1 MANDWSSL
9 FDKILASTDLT
20 DRRISANWRAEYMYF
35 ATSIPDAIFERPRPP
50 SFTLNIDAS
59 VIFKGERYNDLMLVY
74 SLKPGKGKFVV
85 HIPENVD
92 FNPHRKIEAYYRWVG
107 NLLEI
112 KLQPALSPQ
121 ALTDLNDDLTQFH
134 LLAERGITRR
144 DLKDREIHIPQMDVR
159 PFYDICTDELR
170 RAINDGSPISV
181 QIFPPGEMVSVGADI
196 CFEKGLTGSHLE
208 YCSVHINI
216 ANYLAIR
223 PGAPEL
229 DVDKT
234 VRVWYRRESNKLK
247 MAFTSPGHPDPELV
261 SFVSFDQTIFIF
273 LTLLFVCLRVY
284 PS

>member
-1 MANDWSSL
+1 MANDWSTL
-9 FDKILASTDLT
+9 FDKVLSDKDLS
-20 DRRISANWRAEYMYF
+20 DRRITTGSRQEYTRF
-35 ATSIPDAIFERPRPP
+35 AGSIPDAIFNHPRPP
-50 SFTLNIDAS
+50 SFKLNIDTS
-59 VIFKGERYNDLMLVY
+59 IIFKGERHNDLMLVY
-74 SLKPGKGKFVV
+74 SREPRKGKFVL

-92 FNPHRKIEAYYRWVG
+92 FNPHRKIDAYYKWVG

-121 ALTDLNDDLTQFH
+121 SLRDLNDDLTQFH

-144 DLKDREIHIPQMDVR
+144 DLKDKEIHIPQMDVR

-170 RAINDGSPISV
+170 RAINDGSSISV
-181 QIFPPGEMVSVGADI
+181 QIFPPGEMASVGADI
-196 CFEKGLTGSHLE
+196 RFEKGLTGSYLE

-229 DVDKT
+229 DPDKT
-234 VRVWYRRESNKLK
+234 LRVWYRLESNKLK
-247 MAFTSPGHPDPELV
+247 MAFTRPADPDPELV